1 MSYSKCPTLP
11 ASTGGRLLALLV
23 LTLAW
28 VSTAVPLAAQS
39 GATVAV
45 DPGLPAGP
53 TFRDMLSLRSVG
65 SPAISP
71 DGQWVAYTLRIPDW
85 EQNRSVS
92 ELWIAEG
99 DETPVRIATEADGC
113 RSSVQWTP
121 DGRWLACRASGDTP
135 ALKLLSPDGG
145 SSRTVELGVPGA
157 GTYRFSPDGSAV
169 AVLAREP
176 LSERDRREQELYGP
190 FNFRDE
196 ESRRSQLWVTSM
208 TGDGPPR
215 RLTSGDFTVT
225 ELAWSPDGSEIAFVH
240 LMDPGRNSWWKAD
253 LSVVDVASG
262 RTRPLVSEA
271 GPDRRPMWSPD
282 GRSVAFL
289 STLSDSI
296 TNLPMELTVVPA
308 HGGTLRVLTGD
319 LPTEPNPVAWTEDGI
334 WLTALRGVQ
343 SHLFRVDVTDAEI
356 TQISETPLLV
366 GQASVSADGST
377 VAFSAQTPTR
387 LGEIYRSDLAVFD
400 PRSLTDMT
408 DQVQGWQL
416 GSREV
421 VSWTG
426 PGGVPIEGILHK
438 PDGYEPGMRYP
449 LLVVVHGGP
458 RAVSRPG
465 LTLTSSGVYPVT
477 HFLRKGALV
486 LQPNYRGSTGWG
498 GEFRQLHH
506 RGVGW
511 GDAGDVEAGVAHLVA
526 EGLVDGDRVGV
537 MGWSYGGFI
546 SAYLTATSKAFKAV
560 SVGAGITD
568 WRTHYAWE
576 PGSYTTRFYSFDA
589 APWED
594 AYAYAVA
601 SPITYIN
608 NASTPT
614 LIQHVDG
621 DPVVTVLNAYELQHA
636 LQDLGVENRFVI
648 YPGRTH
654 GVGPL
659 KQRLGGLWHN
669 WQWFL
674 KYIWDEDIEIP
685 LDIPSTEDGQP
696 QGR

>member
-1 MSYSKCPTLP
+1 MNFSEYPNLPT
-11 ASTGGRLLALLV
+11 STRGRLLTAVVVTVGWL
-23 LTLAW
+23 
-28 VSTAVPLAAQS
+28 STAVPLVAQS
-39 GATVAV
+39 GGMAAA
-45 DPGLPAGP
+45 DPGLATEP

-65 SPAISP
+65 GPAISP
-71 DGQWVAYTLRIPDW
+71 DGQSVAYTLRIPDW

-99 DETPVRIATEADGC
+99 DGTPVRIATEADGF
-113 RSSVQWTP
+113 RGSVQWTP
-121 DGRWLACRASGDTP
+121 DGRWLAYRASGDTP
-135 ALKLLSPDGG
+135 ALTMLAPDGG
-145 SSRTVELGVPGA
+145 NSRTVELGIQGA
-157 GTYRFSPDGSAV
+157 GTFRFSPDGSTV
-169 AVLAREP
+169 AVLAREA
-176 LSERDRREQELYGP
+176 LSERDSREQELYGP

-196 ESRRSQLWVTSM
+196 ESRRSQVWVTSM
-208 TGDGPPR
+208 TGEAQPR
-215 RLTSGDFTVT
+215 QLTSGSFTVT
-225 ELAWSPDGSEIAFVH
+225 ELVWSPDGTEIAFVH
-240 LMDPGRNSWWKAD
+240 QADPGRNSWWKAD

-271 GPDRRPMWSPD
+271 GPDRRPLWSPD

-308 HGGTLRVLTGD
+308 HGGRLRVLTGD
-319 LPTEPNPVAWTEDGI
+319 LATEPNPVAWTEDGI

-343 SHLFRVDVTDAEI
+343 SHLFRVDVGDASV
-356 TQISETPLLV
+356 TQISEAPLLV
-366 GQASVSADGST
+366 GQTSVSADGSS
-377 VAFSAQTPTR
+377 VAFSAQTPMG
-387 LGEIYRSDLAVFD
+387 LGEIYRSDLASFD
-400 PRSLTDMT
+400 PRALTDMT
-408 DQVQGWQL
+408 AQVEGWEI
-416 GSREV
+416 GTREV
-421 VSWTG
+421 VAWTG
-426 PGGVPIEGILHK
+426 PGGVSIEGILHK
-438 PDGYEPGMRYP
+438 PDGYDPGKQYP

-458 RAVSRPG
+458 RSVSRPG
-465 LTLTSSGVYPVT
+465 LTLTSSGVYPIT

-594 AYAYAVA
+594 ANAYAVA

-648 YPGRTH
+648 YPGSSH
-654 GVGPL
+654 GVRPL

-674 KYIWDEDIEIP
+674 KHIWGEDVEIP
-685 LDIPSTEDGQP
+685 LEIPSTDDGQP
-696 QGR
+696 QGN